1 MMTLILIDTKS
12 RRIAL
17 EDLSEIQGI
26 LKEVYGERR
35 GKAAFDQIFPIIGKY
50 SDRKGRKRVNFS
62 QKDVFLITY
71 GDTLNKAGEAPLET
85 LGKFAENRFKNV
97 FSTIHVLP
105 FFPYS
110 SDDGF
115 SVVDFFAVDPK
126 LGDWRDIERLGRNFY
141 LMFDLVLN
149 HVSSRSTW
157 FQNYLDEKPHYQDLA
172 IDVDPSTDLSLV
184 TRPRSLPLL
193 TRFDKPSGNTVH
205 VWTTFSADQIDLNYK
220 SLDVLEKMVE
230 VLVFYVKK
238 GAAVIRLD
246 AVAYLWKEIGT
257 SCIHLRQAHE
267 LVRLFRK
274 ILDAAAPE
282 VLLIT
287 ETNVPHRENV
297 SYFGD
302 GKNEAQMVYNFTL
315 PPLLLYTFIRQDSRA
330 LSQWAECLRISS
342 PDNTFFNFTASH
354 DGIGVRPLEGILAR
368 EEVEKL
374 IDIVKKNGGGVSYK
388 KDRDGSN
395 SPYEL
400 NITYIDAL
408 LNPADKNDPWHI
420 PRFLASQAI
429 QLVLPGVPA
438 IYIHSLLGSR
448 NWRDGVRLSQSQR
461 AVNREKLRVDEVLS
475 QLKDPETFRSR
486 IFYHFIHM
494 IKTRKK
500 QSAFHPKADF
510 EILHVDPKVFVVAR
524 RSKDQT
530 IYTVTNISSGR
541 VNVSLSD
548 AAAPRRMKDLISE
561 DVFLSDGL
569 ALNPYQFL
577 WLCEPC
583 EERES

>member
-1 MMTLILIDTKS
+1 MQDTAAIQRILD
-12 RRIAL
+12 
-17 EDLSEIQGI
+17 D
-26 LKEVYGERR
+26 VYGETT
-35 GKAAFDQIFPIIGKY
+35 GKAAFDKIFAIIKKY
-50 SDRKGRKRVNFS
+50 SDPKGREKARFS

-71 GDTLNKAGEAPLET
+71 GDTLKKTGEAPLET
-85 LGKFAENRFKNV
+85 SHRFAVNRFKNV
-97 FSTIHVLP
+97 FSTIHILP
-105 FFPYS
+105 FFPFS

-115 SVVDFFAVDPK
+115 SVIDFFEVSPE
-126 LGDWRDIERLGRNFY
+126 LGNWEDIQRIGREFR

-149 HVSSRSTW
+149 HVSSKSPW
-157 FQNYLDEKPHYQDLA
+157 FQNYLDERPQYRDLA
-172 IDVDPSTDLSLV
+172 IEVDPSADLSLV

-193 TRFDKPSGNTVH
+193 TRFDKTSGDMVY

-220 SLDVLEKMVE
+220 SIDVLEKMVE
-230 VLVFYVKK
+230 VLLFYVKK

-246 AVAYLWKEIGT
+246 AIAYLWKEIGT
-257 SCIHLRQAHE
+257 SCIHLRQAHH
-267 LVRLFRK
+267 LVQLFRK
-274 ILDAAAPE
+274 ILDVVAPR

-287 ETNVPHRENV
+287 ETNVPHQENV

-315 PPLLLYTFIRQDSRA
+315 PPLLLYSFIRQDSRA
-330 LSQWAECLRISS
+330 LSRWAESLRISS

-368 EEVEKL
+368 DEIENL
-374 IDIVKKNGGGVSYK
+374 IDIVKENGGDVSYK
-388 KDRDGSN
+388 KNPDGAD

-408 LNPADKNDPWHI
+408 LNPANKNDPWHI

-438 IYIHSLLGSR
+438 IYIHSVLGSR
-448 NWRDGVRLSQSQR
+448 NWLEGVRQTQSKR
-461 AVNREKLRVDEVLS
+461 AVNREKLWVDDVLS

-494 IKTRKK
+494 IKTRRS
-500 QSAFHPKADF
+500 QPAFHPKADF
-510 EILHVDPKVFVVAR
+510 EILHIDPKVFVVTR
-524 RSKDQT
+524 RSKEQT
-530 IYTVTNISSGR
+530 IYTVTNISSR
-541 VNVSLSD
+541 RTKVSLSD
-548 AAAPRRMKDLISE
+548 AKAPRRMKDLITGE
-561 DVFLSDGL
+561 VFPSDGL

-577 WLCEPC
+577 WLCEG
-583 EERES
+583 